1 MLRRRGC
8 VDGERLAVL
17 ARNSVWQVALH
28 FACGRVGAIYVPL
41 NWRLSASGNPPIFS
55 SRQKWS

>member
-1 MLRRRGC
+1 M
-8 VDGERLAVL
+8 
-17 ARNSVWQVALH
+17 WQVALH